1 MIRPIKTYGI
11 LLLMVFAAACSG
23 GGDGGGTPNP
33 PPDGGGNGNPDPD
46 PDPKAATLVFPEDE
60 SECLEGEV
68 IDLQNSEVT
77 FEWNP
82 AEDADYYQLEY
93 TNLESGVTLLKTSDT
108 NTATVT
114 LLRGTPYSWS
124 VISRANGSNA
134 SATSEEWRFYN
145 QGPGIENYAPFPAQA
160 VYPGRGETL
169 SNIIDVDLIW
179 EGSDVDGDLDFY
191 EVFFST
197 SNPPETLT
205 ETTEQDR
212 ISVTVSSGNTY
223 YWRVRSVDAFGNSS
237 TSETFEFRID

>member
-1 MIRPIKTYGI
+1 M
-11 LLLMVFAAACSG
+11 LMAFAAACSG
-23 GGDGGGTPNP
+23 GGDGGGGTTP

-46 PDPKAATLVFPEDE
+46 PDPKAATLVFPEDD

-114 LLRGTPYSWS
+114 LLRGAPYSWS

-169 SNIIDVDLIW
+169 TNVIDVDLIW
-179 EGSDVDGDLDFY
+179 EGSDVDGDLDFF
-191 EVFFST
+191 EVFFGT
-197 SNPPETLT
+197 SNPPDTLI

-237 TSETFEFRID
+237 MSETFEFRID